1 MGNVSLVWLFFGSD
15 PLRLVKSLAHCLAQR
30 KSSMNVPELKTH
42 GHASSLLRSRHRRSV
57 RSEEK
62 EGPGFWNV
70 LIRRA
75 VYTCLSQDGVG
86 AAHLT
91 RQHCLSG

>member
-1 MGNVSLVWLFFGSD
+1 MDSVSLVWLFFGSD
-15 PLRLVKSLAHCLAQR
+15 PLHLVKPLARCLAQR
-30 KSSMNVPELKTH
+30 KSSMNVPEMKTH
-42 GHASSLLRSRHRRSV
+42 SHARSLLRSRHRRSV

-70 LIRRA
+70 LIQRA
-75 VYTCLSQDGVG
+75 VYTSLSQDGVG